1 MACSTPFPAPTF
13 HRMVPCRHP
22 NPSHSVEEMARGIVF
37 YRCETGIEPT
47 LTNNKWT
54 VQVEINRLLIYPK
67 KTKDY
72 KFSPG

>member
-1 MACSTPFPAPTF
+1 MLFPT
-13 HRMVPCRHP
+13 VT
-22 NPSHSVEEMARGIVF
+22 VVF

-67 KTKDY
+67 KQKTINFHPDNR
-72 KFSPG
+72 KFERGKKGSKML